1 MFSLGDLV
9 ETSES
14 DITSIGIAVGVESW
28 NSVFKSILE
37 DDKYFEENIEE
48 NHSEIFTLSIL
59 ENNTVRD
66 IDYNITEIGI
76 FISLIRKL

>member
-1 MFSLGDLV
+1 MFDVGDLV
-9 ETSES
+9 KTNEL
-14 DITSIGIAVGVESW
+14 DIISIGIVVGIESW

-37 DDKYFEENIEE
+37 DDEYFEENIEE

-59 ENNTVRD
+59 ENNVVRD
-66 IDYNITEIGI
+66 VDYNITEIGS

>member
-9 ETSES
+9 KTNES
-14 DITSIGIAVGVESW
+14 DITSIGIIVGVESW

-59 ENNTVRD
+59 ENNVVRD
-66 IDYNITEIGI
+66 VDYNITEIGS

>member
-14 DITSIGIAVGVESW
+14 DITSIGIVVGVESW

>member
-9 ETSES
+9 KTNEL
-14 DITSIGIAVGVESW
+14 DITSIGIIVGVESW

-59 ENNTVRD
+59 ENNVVRD
-66 IDYNITEIGI
+66 VDYNITEIGS

>member
-9 ETSES
+9 KTNES
-14 DITSIGIAVGVESW
+14 DITTIGIIVGVESW

-59 ENNTVRD
+59 ENNVVRD
-66 IDYNITEIGI
+66 VDYNITEIGS

>member
-9 ETSES
+9 KTNES
-14 DITSIGIAVGVESW
+14 DLTSIGIIVGVESW

-59 ENNTVRD
+59 ENNVVRD
-66 IDYNITEIGI
+66 VDYNITEIGS

>member
-9 ETSES
+9 KTNES
-14 DITSIGIAVGVESW
+14 DITSIGIIVGVESW

-48 NHSEIFTLSIL
+48 NHSEIFTLAIL
-59 ENNTVRD
+59 ENNVVRD
-66 IDYNITEIGI
+66 VDYNITEIGS

>member
-1 MFSLGDLV
+1 MLGWNHQLLQS
-9 ETSES
+9 TSP
-14 DITSIGIAVGVESW
+14 D
-28 NSVFKSILE
+28 NPSVFKSILE

-59 ENNTVRD
+59 ENNVVRD
-66 IDYNITEIGI
+66 VDYNITEIGS

>member
-9 ETSES
+9 KTNEL
-14 DITSIGIAVGVESW
+14 DITSIGIIVGVESW

-37 DDKYFEENIEE
+37 DDKYFEENIEV

-59 ENNTVRD
+59 ENNVVRD
-66 IDYNITEIGI
+66 VDYNITEIGS

>member
-9 ETSES
+9 KTNEY
-14 DITSIGIAVGVESW
+14 DVVSIGIIVGVESW

-48 NHSEIFTLSIL
+48 NHSDIFTLSIL
-59 ENNTVRD
+59 ENNFIRD
-66 IDYNITEIGI
+66 FDYNITEICSFVSI
-76 FISLIRKL
+76 IRKL

>member
-9 ETSES
+9 KTNES
-14 DITSIGIAVGVESW
+14 DITSIGIVVGVESW

-59 ENNTVRD
+59 ENNVVRD
-66 IDYNITEIGI
+66 VDYNITEIGS

>member
-1 MFSLGDLV
+1 MFRLGDLV
-9 ETSES
+9 KTNES
-14 DITSIGIAVGVESW
+14 DITIIGIIVGVESW

-59 ENNTVRD
+59 ENNVVRD
-66 IDYNITEIGI
+66 VDYNITEIGS

>member
-9 ETSES
+9 KTNES
-14 DITSIGIAVGVESW
+14 DITSIGIIVGVESW

-59 ENNTVRD
+59 ENNVVRD
-66 IDYNITEIGI
+66 VDYNMTEIGS